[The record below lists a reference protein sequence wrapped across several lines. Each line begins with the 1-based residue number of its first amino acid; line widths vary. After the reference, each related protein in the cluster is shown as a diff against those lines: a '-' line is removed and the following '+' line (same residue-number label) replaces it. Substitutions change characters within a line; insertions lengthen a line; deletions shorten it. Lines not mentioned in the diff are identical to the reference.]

1 MSFENLRQ
9 TQLEVGQEFL
19 KIAIIEYDIYI
30 YLVCQLDRANY
41 ELSLEVANNGL
52 TDSDPLIKQNAL
64 DAEQLV
70 AQKKLDLE
78 DILRDLKIA
87 TESLELNRHLGFNKE
102 EDEFLLQ
109 SKLLFG
115 SIKKN

>member
-19 KIAIIEYDIYI
+19 KIAIIENDIYI

-41 ELSLEVANNGL
+41 ELSIEVAKNGL
-52 TDSDPLIKQNAL
+52 TDSDPLIKKNAL

-70 AQKKLDLE
+70 AQKKVDLE
-78 DILRDLKIA
+78 NIIYDLKIA
-87 TESLELNRHLGFNKE
+87 TKTLELNRHLGFN
-102 EDEFLLQ
+102 EDEDDFLLQ
-109 SKLLFG
+109 SKFIFS